1 MALNGSFLVVEE
13 CELNRVGKKKREN
26 QHPKTSE
33 HAFLMSEA
41 RTYWAIKN
49 QYKQYSSYQEESEL
63 KENKEQKKS
72 DNLSRNRFCSFDQ
85 LGKLAAPDSF
95 VCIDGNRERKPKIK
109 E

>member
-26 QHPKTSE
+26 QHPKTSG

-49 QYKQYSSYQEESEL
+49 QYK
-63 KENKEQKKS
+63 
-72 DNLSRNRFCSFDQ
+72 
-85 LGKLAAPDSF
+85 
-95 VCIDGNRERKPKIK
+95 
-109 E
+109 